1 MKDKDNGTEFVN
13 SIMSSCMSSY
23 TDYLPDI
30 KLVKLYGLWFSFV
43 LGQFF
48 FFLPLQHSI

>member
-1 MKDKDNGTEFVN
+1 MKDKDNGNEFVN

-23 TDYLPDI
+23 IDYLPDI

-43 LGQFF
+43 LG
-48 FFLPLQHSI
+48 